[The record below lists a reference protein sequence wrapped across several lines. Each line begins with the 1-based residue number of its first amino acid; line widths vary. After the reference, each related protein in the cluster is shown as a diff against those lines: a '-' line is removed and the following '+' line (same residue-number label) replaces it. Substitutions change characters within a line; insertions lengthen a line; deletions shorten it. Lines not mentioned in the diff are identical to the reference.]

1 MRIKVFVVVVLVLSV
16 LLVTGAFAD
25 RTLPRPG
32 GKGYVMCLDSYTV
45 LNQQNEVLQCILA
58 APLTYD
64 VFGGTDVCPENAAI
78 KFSAKG
84 SVVGCKAVVKG
95 KH

>member
-1 MRIKVFVVVVLVLSV
+1 M
-16 LLVTGAFAD
+16 
-25 RTLPRPG
+25 
-32 GKGYVMCLDSYTV
+32 